1 MRERI
6 TKELRDAMKSQNKL
20 RMSVLRML
28 LAEITNVEKSGRDFE
43 YIDVVKGYAK
53 KLKKTIE
60 EYERLQIQNEI
71 DSYKNEL
78 KIVEEFL
85 PKQMTD
91 EELEKIVTEVIE
103 SEKPKDI
110 GSAMKIIMS
119 KYKGVVD
126 GKKVQILVK
135 SMFLKDSAKPAQ

>member
-6 TKELRDAMKSQNKL
+6 TKELREAMKSQNKL

-28 LAEITNVEKSGRDFE
+28 LAEITNAEKSGRDFE

-60 EYERLQIQNEI
+60 EYERLQIQDKVNSCKE
-71 DSYKNEL
+71 EL

-91 EELEKIVTEVIE
+91 EELERVVTEVIE

-126 GKKVQILVK
+126 GKKVQTLVK
-135 SMFLKDSAKPAQ
+135 DMFLKK